1 MKNKI
6 GVQRSFFYRIVLPSI
21 LGAIL
26 IYLAVSNNVHK
37 NQWVVSFLI
46 LIFFYPGYW
55 LIQWGNS
62 CPKCNCW
69 SANETIGEV
78 LIDSSDYT
86 RNFSESKTENN
97 ITTTE
102 NFRETTTTNK
112 YKVSHKCKFCDHR
125 WNTTKSKQR
134 TNKQRV

>member
-26 IYLAVSNNVHK
+26 IYLAVSNDVDK
-37 NQWVVSFLI
+37 NPWVVSFLI

-62 CPKCNCW
+62 CPSCNCW

>member
-26 IYLAVSNNVHK
+26 IYLAVSNDFDK
-37 NQWVVSFLI
+37 NPWVVSFLI

-62 CPKCNCW
+62 CPNCNCW
-69 SANETIGEV
+69 SANEIIGET

-102 NFRETTTTNK
+102 NFRETTITNK
-112 YKVSHKCKFCDHR
+112 YEVSHKCKFCDHR
-125 WNTTKSKQR
+125 WNTTKTKRS
-134 TNKQRV
+134 TNKQRL